1 MMSFHT
7 TTPTVYDADPDDLD
21 VSAHDIRAI
30 AAAQQTEAARISQN
44 AARAARAAH
53 ALR

>member
-30 AAAQQTEAARISQN
+30 AAAQTADGG
-44 AARAARAAH
+44 RAHLAER
-53 ALR
+53 